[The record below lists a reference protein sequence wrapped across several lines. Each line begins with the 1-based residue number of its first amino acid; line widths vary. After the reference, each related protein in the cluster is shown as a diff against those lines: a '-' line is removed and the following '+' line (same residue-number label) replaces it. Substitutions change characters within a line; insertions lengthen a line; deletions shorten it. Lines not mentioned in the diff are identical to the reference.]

1 MYPVGI
7 VTSSASTVSS
17 QSSTESI
24 PVTVYMLASAP
35 LGPDSVT
42 PLGKPVAVMSI
53 VGVIG
58 TVIVIIVTLGLLFNS
73 NPIVGILGIVVAYLL
88 IERSNQQ
95 MKNKSSV
102 ATVME
107 KEMEKMDTF
116 FKVENQFP
124 KTLEEEVVEKRTLH
138 KSKRDITGPSYK
150 PLLSELPGSTLL

>member
-1 MYPVGI
+1 MVNYFKELVQENNYHQVALVIIFLVYIFLNNIKMPHVIAEG
-7 VTSSASTVSS
+7 VST
-17 QSSTESI
+17 
-24 PVTVYMLASAP
+24 ML
-35 LGPDSVT
+35 GT
-42 PLGKPVAVMSI
+42 AV
-53 VGVIG
+53 V
-58 TVIVIIVTLGLLFNS
+58 VIVALGLLLNS

-95 MKNKSSV
+95 MKNKSSIS
-102 ATVME
+102 TVME

-138 KSKRDITGPSYK
+138 KSKRDTVGPSYK

>member
-1 MYPVGI
+1 MVNYFEELLQEKNYHQVALVIIFLVYIFLNNVKMPHVIAEG
-7 VTSSASTVSS
+7 VSS
-17 QSSTESI
+17 
-24 PVTVYMLASAP
+24 M
-35 LGPDSVT
+35 
-42 PLGKPVAVMSI
+42 
-53 VGVIG
+53 IG

>member
-1 MYPVGI
+1 MPHIIAEG
-7 VTSSASTVSS
+7 VSS
-17 QSSTESI
+17 
-24 PVTVYMLASAP
+24 M
-35 LGPDSVT
+35 
-42 PLGKPVAVMSI
+42 
-53 VGVIG
+53 IG
-58 TVIVIIVTLGLLFNS
+58 TVIIVIVALSLLLNS
-73 NPIVGILGIVVAYLL
+73 NPLVGILGIVVAYLL

-95 MKNKSSV
+95 MKSKSSV

-138 KSKRDITGPSYK
+138 KSKQDIIGPSYK

>member
-58 TVIVIIVTLGLLFNS
+58 TVIVISKF
-73 NPIVGILGIVVAYLL
+73 
-88 IERSNQQ
+88 
-95 MKNKSSV
+95 NKSGRIIS
-102 ATVME
+102 
-107 KEMEKMDTF
+107 
-116 FKVENQFP
+116 
-124 KTLEEEVVEKRTLH
+124 
-138 KSKRDITGPSYK
+138 ITSNGY
-150 PLLSELPGSTLL
+150 

>member
-1 MYPVGI
+1 MVNYLKELVHEKNHHQ
-7 VTSSASTVSS
+7 VA
-17 QSSTESI
+17 
-24 PVTVYMLASAP
+24 LAVIFLIYIFVHNIKMP
-35 LGPDSVT
+35 HV
-42 PLGKPVAVMSI
+42 VAE
-53 VGVIG
+53 GVNSMIG
-58 TVIVIIVTLGLLFNS
+58 TVIVVLVTLGLLVTS

-95 MKNKSSV
+95 MKSKSSV
-102 ATVME
+102 ATVMK

-138 KSKRDITGPSYK
+138 KSKRDTIGPSYK